1 MDDLVSII
9 TPVYNAEKFI
19 QDTIHSVQNQ
29 SYQHWEHLL
38 VDDCSSDNSQIIIEE
53 LARKDSRIKYFK
65 LDKNWGPAVAR
76 NKAIE
81 LAQGR
86 YLAFLDADDLW
97 FEFHLKASLD
107 FMKINS
113 HAFVFASYKRSNENL
128 EFVYSDF
135 VVPEKVSYTDIL
147 KSNSIGCL
155 TVVVDTQILGKKYM
169 PLIRKR
175 QDMGLWLKYLK
186 EAQYAYGIR
195 KPHAIYRI
203 RENSLSRDKKSLIK
217 YQWEF
222 YRKVENLSF
231 LYSLYFLLFWM
242 YFGYKKYKK

>member
-113 HAFVFASYKRSNENL
+113 HAFVFASFKRSNENL

-222 YRKVENLSF
+222 YRKVENSFFLSC
-231 LYSLYFLLFWM
+231 
-242 YFGYKKYKK
+242 

>member
-113 HAFVFASYKRSNENL
+113 HAFVFASFKRSNENL

-203 RENSLSRDKKSLIK
+203 RENSLSRNKLNLIK

-222 YRKVENLSF
+222 YRKVEGLS
-231 LYSLYFLLFWM
+231 LLNSLYYLVLWT
-242 YFGYKKYKK
+242 YFGYKKYKN